1 MVGRITSE
9 KTDKQRDYILF
20 LEQVL
25 DICITF
31 KEKLDSGYKKIFFR
45 TNSSEHGWHS
55 INEEGWGNHLS
66 CCIYDAIASDQRYL
80 EISQSKEEPKLDIVR
95 IKADFDVSPIEIPD
109 TNEEV
114 LSGRVRQ
121 VLDKL
126 KNGFVD
132 DKVISRLD
140 RVSSAFLASRD
151 QILKKKSVFHLEN
164 YEIGNYLEAYY
175 DFLTSCV
182 IYYNSFNQS
191 KDRDWLID
199 ILLHVDSKCDEENGV
214 YQLSFWSPVVLNKL
228 QKINY
233 GVESFFEQITKEQ
246 AMKSKMMQYID
257 RHTLLTKAQ
266 CILRWYTPGEK
277 KELEHAAIAPYVE
290 DKAKNL
296 TFQIIA
302 RNLKFYNSYEGI
314 GELRLGEKIIYEY
327 RMLNESEKVPSRYCV
342 AIMGDLHTTPL
353 KELYYYV
360 TQKIEKEFGRKPLL
374 DFNIYTKN
382 KVDKSG
388 LEKIHII
395 CKGSPDQ
402 VLLNRNELSQVIDT
416 NNIVFILDCIEL
428 YNSPSVMEGEEF
440 DFIRRKYA
448 FSSYDEYN
456 TGFRRNAD
464 ICDHNA
470 LEELYDV
477 LTGEQCFK
485 KFGRIEKRANEPLL
499 EFCERKQ
506 KERGKES
513 AIYIYVSDLKAFEKI
528 YNDDQY
534 YIRTERYN
542 QKEIG
547 IIRYSSEEVTKLE
560 IKGNDEML
568 VFNMWQFIKNVA
580 IDERD
585 TFTSMWA
592 SEECDYKALDKIH
605 IGIDYADWPN
615 LLTVHYF
622 SEYEQYE
629 QMAVKFIEEVL
640 LPILNNRSRD
650 MFNTYIRKA
659 MNSFFYGAAKSV
671 DDMLFVHLFQDKENL
686 LGQVVP
692 ARKNNQKKVERNI
705 NRHFKYSS
713 KRFYD
718 MIMKN
723 YDISSNS
730 YIGQIKTSQI
740 IQKNESTD
748 ARIVKKDI
756 YNNVIEACRNLSY
769 ENGYLVQNCKREL

>member
-1 MVGRITSE
+1 MVGRIPSE
-9 KTDKQRDYILF
+9 KTDKQHDYILF

-25 DICITF
+25 DTCINF
-31 KEKLDSGYKKIFFR
+31 KQKLDSGYKKVFFR

-80 EISQSKEEPKLDIVR
+80 EISQSKEGPKLDIVK

-114 LSGRVRQ
+114 LSGRVCQ

-191 KDRDWLID
+191 EDRNQLID
-199 ILLHVDSKCDEENGV
+199 MLLHIDSEFDENSGN
-214 YQLSFWSPVVLNKL
+214 YQLSFWSPIILNKL

-233 GVESFFEQITKEQ
+233 GVELFFEEMSGEQ
-246 AMKSKMMQYID
+246 AAESEMMRCIYK
-257 RHTLLTKAQ
+257 HTLLTKAQ
-266 CILRWYTPGEK
+266 HIFRWYTSGAK
-277 KELEHAAIAPYVE
+277 KELQHAAIAPYVE
-290 DKAKNL
+290 QMPTKLN
-296 TFQIIA
+296 FQITA
-302 RNLKFYNSYEGI
+302 RSLEAYNSYEGI
-314 GELRLGEKIIYEY
+314 KELRLGEKIIYEY
-327 RMLNESEKVPSRYCV
+327 RLLNEGNQNPFRYCV
-342 AIMGDLHTTPL
+342 ALMGDLHIVPL
-353 KELYYYV
+353 KELYDYV
-360 TQKIEKEFGRKPLL
+360 TQKIKDEFDIQPLL
-374 DFNIYTKN
+374 EFNIYTKN
-382 KVDKSG
+382 PVKESE
-388 LEKIHII
+388 LEKTHIFY
-395 CKGSPDQ
+395 KGLPEQ
-402 VLLNRNELSQVIDT
+402 VLLNKEKLSQMIDS

-428 YNSPSVMEGEEF
+428 YKSPTIMEAEDY
-440 DFIRRKYA
+440 DFIRQKFA
-448 FSSYDEYN
+448 FSTYDEYN
-456 TGFRRNAD
+456 SGSRNNID
-464 ICDHNA
+464 ICNRNA
-470 LEELYDV
+470 LEELCDV
-477 LTGEQCFK
+477 LAGEQCFK
-485 KFGRIEKRANEPLL
+485 QFGRIEKRANEPLL

-506 KERGKES
+506 KERGRES

-547 IIRYSSEEVTKLE
+547 IIRYSSEEVTRLE
-560 IKGNDEML
+560 VKGEDEML

-580 IDERD
+580 IDEKE
-585 TFTSMWA
+585 TFATMWS
-592 SEECDYKALDKIH
+592 SEGCDYKELDKIH
-605 IGIDYADWPN
+605 IGIDYQDWPE

-622 SEYEQYE
+622 SEYAQYE
-629 QMAVKFIEEVL
+629 QIAIKFIESVL
-640 LPILNNRSRD
+640 LPILNNRSQD

-659 MNSFFYGAAKSV
+659 MDSFFYSAAKSV

-686 LGQVVP
+686 LGKAVSAKENDREEV
-692 ARKNNQKKVERNI
+692 KRNI
-705 NRHFKYSS
+705 NKHFKYSS

-723 YDISSNS
+723 YDISSNR
-730 YIGQIKTSQI
+730 YIGQIRTSQI
-740 IQKNESTD
+740 IQKNERTD
-748 ARIVKKDI
+748 AKIVKKDI
-756 YNNVIEACRNLSY
+756 YSNVIKSCVNLSY